1 MMGGVVVHNIRS
13 LSMMPSLGA
22 MIGSTHSSEV
32 LERLNMAS
40 GGGVIFGQPGDPIRD
55 RYQAL
60 KTVLMDNLSLADT
73 AVTQIRETVVHPDRM
88 VPITSV
94 EAVQNIPPC
103 MKLPFVMYDP
113 IRTLLQDGRIDGFGI
128 DPRFLLEE
136 DVYGRLINN
145 GKVDISA
152 GDKEFIWLWRTDDP
166 KVTEEDL
173 EAVEATRGWID
184 RWLLKEMQPGGTYR
198 DPTDPSN
205 KISKKKK
212 K

>member
-1 MMGGVVVHNIRS
+1 MSVVVHSIRS

-40 GGGVIFGQPGDPIRD
+40 GGGVIFGQPGDPFRD

-60 KTVLMDNLSLADT
+60 KSVLMDNLNAVDRV
-73 AVTQIRETVVHPDRM
+73 VTQVQQTVTQPTKM
-88 VPITSV
+88 IPITSV

-103 MKLPFVMYDP
+103 MTLPFVMYEP
-113 IRTLLQDGRIDGFGI
+113 IKTLLTDGRIDGFGI
-128 DPRFLLEE
+128 DPRFLPEE

-152 GDKEFIWLWRTDDP
+152 GDKEIVWLWRTDDP
-166 KVTEEDL
+166 ELSEEDL
-173 EAVEATRGWID
+173 EAIEATRGWID
-184 RWLLKEMQPGGTYR
+184 SWLVKEMQPGGTYR
-198 DPTDPSN
+198 DPTDPAN

-212 K
+212 